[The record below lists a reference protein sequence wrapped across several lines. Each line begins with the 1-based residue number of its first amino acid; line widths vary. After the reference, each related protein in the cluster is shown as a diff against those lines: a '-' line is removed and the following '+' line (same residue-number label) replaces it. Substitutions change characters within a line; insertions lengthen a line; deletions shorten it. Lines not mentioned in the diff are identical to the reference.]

1 MFGTVTAVTPSGP
14 GFLTGLSRAPRRPTA
29 SNLNYVAGDIAPNLF
44 AIPPGAGGAGC
55 IFTQAP
61 SHVVVDRSATLV
73 A

>member
-14 GFLTGLSRAPRRPTA
+14 GYLTVYPCHARPTA

-61 SHVVVDRSATLV
+61 SQIVVDRAATLV